1 MILILISWLFI
12 FYMISTTGIVVKNSL
27 NLDNHKAFIPFYG
40 VIGQTVL
47 FSIIAFFYKIG
58 FEVFILNILLI
69 VLFSY
74 LFWSEI
80 VVFFTSLFKDF
91 TILQTLFF
99 CVIILFIGFKSA
111 LLPTIFDNE
120 SYYIQ
125 TIKWL
130 NNYGYVKGVS
140 NVHPFLAQFSFWHVF
155 QSGFNFSFISFH
167 FNDSNGLMLILG
179 LYYFFEKY
187 TEKLDY
193 LLVIMG
199 LFLVFYFQFIDA
211 PSPDLPILVI
221 CAILFYEFVFN
232 TLDTKKSKS
241 LFLFLV
247 FICFIKIT
255 VAPLVLLL
263 YFIIKKEKYSVI
275 YYASVSLLFVSIWI
289 LKNIII
295 TGLPLFPLSY
305 FDLNLDWKID
315 SNLFE
320 MVTQGTIDAGYSEN
334 LVYTKKLNLIQK
346 LNLWIRLDGLNAFFN
361 WGMIFLFLFMVFTPI
376 FKVAKFK
383 ILYAILT
390 IHFIFLLCTSPQYR
404 FFLHTFIL
412 FLGLLIF
419 EISKKI
425 MVLRNQNLLI
435 FMIISSLSLSVLID
449 IKSLKLNRIHPIQ
462 LIVPESNSKYTNIS
476 FDKVETT
483 NFEYYNANLPSI
495 FETSNGD
502 LPCVSK
508 RLLEYYKVQ
517 PKQRTTNIKD
527 GFYTKQQ
534 DYE

>member
-1 MILILISWLFI
+1 MILILISWLVI
-12 FYMISTTGIVVKNSL
+12 FYMISLTGIVVKNSL

-40 VIGQTVL
+40 VIGQTFL
-47 FSIIAFFYKIG
+47 LSIIAFFYKIG
-58 FEVFILNILLI
+58 FEVFIFNILLI
-69 VLFSY
+69 VLISY

-80 VVFFTSLFKDF
+80 TNYYNSLFKDF
-91 TILQTLFF
+91 TVLQTIFF

-130 NNYGYVKGVS
+130 NNYGYVKGVA

-155 QSGFNFSFISFH
+155 QSGFNFSFINFH

-179 LYYFFEKY
+179 IYYFFEKY
-187 TEKLDY
+187 TEKSNY
-193 LLVIMG
+193 LIVIMG

-221 CAILFYEFVFN
+221 CAILFYEFIFN
-232 TLDTKKSKS
+232 TLDAKKSKT

-247 FICFIKIT
+247 FICFLKIT

-263 YFIIKKEKYSVI
+263 YFILKKEKNNIIFYT
-275 YYASVSLLFVSIWI
+275 SVSLLFVSIWI

-295 TGLPLFPLSY
+295 TGLPLFPSSY

-320 MVTQGTIDAGYSEN
+320 MVKQGTIDAGYSEN
-334 LVYTKKLNLIQK
+334 LVYTKNLNLIQK
-346 LNLWIRLDGLNAFFN
+346 LNLWIRLGGLNAFFN
-361 WGMIFLFLFMVFTPI
+361 SGMILLFLFIVFTPI
-376 FKVAKFK
+376 FRVTKFK
-383 ILYAILT
+383 ILYFILT
-390 IHFIFLLCTSPQYR
+390 IHFLFLLCTSPQYR
-404 FFLHTFIL
+404 FFLHIFIL
-412 FLGLLIF
+412 FFSVLVF

-425 MVLRNQNLLI
+425 MVLRNHNILI
-435 FMIISSLSLSVLID
+435 FMILTSLILSILID
-449 IKSLKLNRIHPIQ
+449 IKSLTLNKIHPIL
-462 LIVPESNSKYTNIS
+462 LIIPESNSKYTHFS
-476 FDKVETT
+476 FDKIKTT

-508 RLLEYYKVQ
+508 RLLEYYNVQ

-527 GFYTKQQ
+527 GFYTTQKE
-534 DYE
+534 YE